1 MRDSIF
7 IALFSTCATCSL
19 AEPLTGQAFDAY
31 TQGKT
36 LFFNSHGQP
45 YGAETYLRNRRVRWS
60 YLDGDCKEGHWF
72 PVGAQICF
80 VYDGN
85 DTPQC
90 WNMNLSDSGLSAIIE
105 DESGRT
111 ELNEA
116 AANGREQ
123 ICPGPDVGV

>member
-7 IALFSTCATCSL
+7 IALFSTLATGAL
-19 AEPLTGQAFDAY
+19 AEPLTGDAFDAY

-36 LFFNSHGQP
+36 LFYNSDGLP

-60 YLDGDCKEGHWF
+60 YLDGTCKEGHWF
-72 PVGAQICF
+72 PVGEQICF
-80 VYDGN
+80 VYDGS
-85 DTPQC
+85 DVPQC
-90 WNMNLSDSGLSAIIE
+90 WNMDLGDSGLNAVIDDGGI
-105 DESGRT
+105 RT

-116 AANGREQ
+116 APNGREL